1 MPSYYVVAVVAFIGV
16 LWLLVALPQRR
27 INRRHAEVVA
37 GLEVG
42 DRVVTAGGF
51 HGVVRELAEDTV
63 RLEVAPETVVTLALG
78 AVAAVLAPSQEPG
91 TGDGTGADVDS
102 DRGSSS

>member
-1 MPSYYVVAVVAFIGV
+1 MSTYYAVGIVAFVGV

-27 INRRHAEVVA
+27 INRRHAAIVT

-42 DRVVTAGGF
+42 DRVMTAGGF

-63 RLEVAPETVVTLALG
+63 RLEIAPGTVITLARG
-78 AVAAVLAPSQEPG
+78 AVAAVLTPEREPG
-91 TGDGTGADVDS
+91 AGSSAGADMDS